1 MRLTYKHFRELAAHI
16 SVAWR
21 GFFTEDELDEMAAD
35 DYHEYRHMLED
46 RGYVSEDLVALAERL
61 KEDIDNGAHVA
72 LVVNV
77 HDALEAIIKQ
87 NS

>member
-1 MRLTYKHFRELAAHI
+1 MRLTYKHFRELAAHV

-35 DYHEYRHMLED
+35 DYHEYRHMLENRD
-46 RGYVSEDLVALAERL
+46 YVSEDLVALAERL
-61 KEDIDNGAHVA
+61 KEDIDNDVRVA
-72 LVVNV
+72 LVHNV
-77 HDALEAIIKQ
+77 HKELASIIHQ